1 MRARCS
7 WASFHSSSCFNPHY
21 SPKCGP
27 VQGRLASAHSA
38 IERPLDRRRIRP
50 ADASTLER
58 RRRRNSRQLDHPV
71 AAAPVGVANCVWDI
85 GRGRNCER
93 DHERGEE
100 EPHLGV
106 VGLLVGKK
114 RPYYLTQSSAIV
126 ACPDERRP

>member
-1 MRARCS
+1 MRSCS
-7 WASFHSSSCFNPHY
+7 RP
-21 SPKCGP
+21 PRLGP
-27 VQGRLASAHSA
+27 LS

-50 ADASTLER
+50 ADASTLEGR
-58 RRRRNSRQLDHPV
+58 PRRNSRQIDHLV
-71 AAAPVGVANCVWDI
+71 AAAPVSVPNCVWDI

-114 RPYYLTQSSAIV
+114 RPYDSTQSSAIMRW
-126 ACPDERRP
+126 PRRASPGLA